1 MFPQDIF
8 GLTNQKIIEV
18 ESFGKLNDATNL
30 VIGRVLTCD
39 NHPNSDHLHL
49 TTVDL
54 GDRVEQIVCGA
65 ANVAKDQYVI
75 VAQVGTILPG
85 NFEIKASKIR
95 GEFSNGMICSLK
107 ELGFDEKVIPEA
119 FKDGI
124 YAFESPQ
131 EIGKPALNVLGL
143 EGWVMELGLTP
154 NRGDLLSVLGFA
166 EDVASMTN
174 QKVKTRDFKIQEI
187 EIKPQTP

>member
-1 MFPQDIF
+1 MKILEHMLKNFIDVPSNIF
-8 GLTNQKIIEV
+8 ELTNQKIIEV

-30 VIGRVLTCD
+30 VIGHVLTCED
-39 NHPNSDHLHL
+39 HPNSDHLHL

-65 ANVAKDQYVI
+65 SNVSKDQYVI
-75 VAQVGTILPG
+75 VAQVGAILPG

-95 GEFSNGMICSLK
+95 GEYSNGMICSLK
-107 ELGFDEKVIPEA
+107 ELGFEDKMIPEI

-124 YAFESPQ
+124 YAFDEKK
-131 EIGKPALNVLGL
+131 EIGKPALEVLGL

-154 NRGDLLSVLGFA
+154 NRGDLLSILGFA
-166 EDVASMTN
+166 EDVASMT
-174 QKVKTRDFKIQEI
+174 
-187 EIKPQTP
+187 